1 MISILLISILFQL
14 LAAYFALRLI
24 KTTGKLNAWLLL
36 SLAFVLMGL
45 RRFSSLIGTYFPQN
59 EFLFGHEVAES
70 IGLVISIVIFIGV
83 ILIARLFRQAKADSN
98 AAKTAAHNLAIW
110 EARFR
115 NLLLNVPAVT
125 YTLLFEKN
133 IIFHYISPVI
143 REWTGKSPK
152 EFYEQPSLW
161 KKLIPPEDQGRLK
174 RLMIESFKSG
184 QKFSSEHKIL
194 TRSGEWLWV
203 RNEAF
208 PDFHPQSKQKQL
220 HGILTNIS
228 HQKEFELR
236 INRLNSTLETVNRIN
251 RLIAKEKNIS
261 VLLQSI
267 CDVLTGTQ
275 GYFSAWITL
284 VDETGKF
291 SGFAESGIGDLFQ
304 KLTEQLKKG
313 QLLPC
318 IKSAQQASEGILIE
332 NVRDFCGNCPLSRSY
347 GFHSVWVVPLL
358 YEQQLFGFLALAIQK
373 NVEHSQ
379 EEKVLWEEIVSDI
392 SYGLHGRQLEGKR
405 RQMEQALQKSEE
417 RFRSIVETSQE
428 GIFIVNWNYQVI
440 YCNREMAQILGRPEA
455 QILNHDFRKFLD
467 AESIPIVE
475 DRYRRRQ
482 KGEKIPSRYQFKIVR
497 KTGEVRWV
505 EISAAVIN
513 SGTPNVQTIAT
524 LLDVTDQ
531 IRLQQQFL
539 QAQKMEAV
547 GRLAG
552 GVAHDFNNILTAIN
566 GYAQLLLSEM
576 EPENPLRDD
585 VEEIYKSGNRA
596 AALTHQL
603 LALSRRQVLE
613 PQILSLNDVI
623 QASKRMIQRMIGEDV
638 EFVFHPDQ
646 NLGTVYVD
654 PGQIDQILL
663 NLAVNARD
671 AMPEGGRLIVETTNI
686 SLAEAYTESHVSVE
700 PGDYILLAITDTGQG
715 MSKEIMAHIFE
726 PFFTTKEKD
735 RGTGLGLSTVYGIV
749 KQSGGHIW
757 VYSEPGK
764 GTTFKTY
771 FPRVDAPNGKNRS
784 ESVSDNAL
792 QGTETILIVEDEQ
805 NVLEVASRSLS
816 KLGYTVLP
824 ARNGREALKIARD
837 YPQKIH
843 LILTDVVMPYMPG
856 DQLIREIQKIRSD
869 FQVLFMSG
877 YPDRAITKN
886 GFLKN
891 GLLFIQK
898 PFTPQRIAR
907 KVREILNRA

>member
-14 LAAYFALRLI
+14 LAVYFALRLI

-45 RRFSSLIGTYFPQN
+45 RRFSSLIGTYFPQT

-70 IGLVISIVIFIGV
+70 IGLVISIVVFVGV
-83 ILIARLFRQAKADSN
+83 ILIARLFRQAQADSDR
-98 AAKTAAHNLAIW
+98 AKTAAHDLAIS
-110 EARFR
+110 EARFK

-125 YTLLFEKN
+125 YTLLFKKK
-133 IIFHYISPVI
+133 IIFHYISPVL
-143 REWTGKSPK
+143 REWTGKSP
-152 EFYEQPSLW
+152 EELYARPSLW
-161 KKLIPPEDQGRLK
+161 KKLVPSDDQNRLK
-174 RLMIESFKSG
+174 ELLIESFKTG
-184 QKFSSEHKIL
+184 RKFTSEHKIL
-194 TRSGEWLWV
+194 SKSGDWIWV

-208 PDFHPQSKQKQL
+208 PDVHPQSKQKQL
-220 HGILTNIS
+220 HGILTIIS

-236 INRLNSTLETVNRIN
+236 INRLNSILETVNRIN
-251 RLIAKEKNIS
+251 RLIAKEKDISALLRNICE
-261 VLLQSI
+261 I
-267 CDVLTGTQ
+267 LTRTR
-275 GYFSAWITL
+275 GYFSTWIAL
-284 VDETGKF
+284 IDETGKF
-291 SGFAESGIGDLFQ
+291 TGFAESGIGDSFQ
-304 KLTEQLKKG
+304 KLTEQLKNG
-313 QLLPC
+313 HIPPC
-318 IKSAQQASEGILIE
+318 IQRAQQASEGILIE
-332 NVRDFCGNCPLSRSY
+332 DVESFCRDCPLSDSY
-347 GFHSVWVVPLL
+347 LSHSVWVAPLL
-358 YEQQLFGFLALAIQK
+358 YEGQLFGFLALAIQK
-373 NVEHSQ
+373 NVDHPR

-392 SYGLHGRQLEGKR
+392 SYGLHERELEDKR
-405 RQMEQALQKSEE
+405 RLMEQALQKSEE

-428 GIFIVNWNYQVI
+428 GIFIVDSDYRII
-440 YCNREMAQILGRPEA
+440 YCNQEMAHILERPEA
-455 QILNHDFRKFLD
+455 QILNHDFREFLD

-482 KGEKIPSRYQFKIVR
+482 KGEKIPARYQFKIIR
-497 KTGEVRWV
+497 KSGEVRWV

-513 SGTPNVQTIAT
+513 SGTPHVQTIAT

-531 IRLQQQFL
+531 IKLQQQFL

-576 EPENPLRDD
+576 EPENPLRED

-603 LALSRRQVLE
+603 LAFSRRQVLE

-623 QASKRMIQRMIGEDV
+623 QGSKRMIQRMIGEDV
-638 EFVFHPDQ
+638 ELVFHPDE

-654 PGQIDQILL
+654 PGQVDQILL

-671 AMPEGGRLIVETTNI
+671 AMPDGGRLIVETSNI
-686 SLAEAYTESHVSVE
+686 SLAEAYTERHVSVK

-715 MSKEIMAHIFE
+715 MSKEIMEHIFE

-764 GTTFKTY
+764 GTTFKIY
-771 FPRVDAPNGKNRS
+771 FPRVDAPRNAGKN
-784 ESVSDNAL
+784 ESVSDQAL
-792 QGTETILIVEDEQ
+792 RGTETILVVEDEK

-816 KLGYTVLP
+816 KLGYTVLTAP
-824 ARNGREALKIARD
+824 NGKDALKIARS
-837 YPQKIH
+837 YPRKID
-843 LILTDVVMPYMPG
+843 LILTDVVMPNMPG
-856 DQLIREIQKIRSD
+856 DQLIREIQKFRSD
-869 FQVLFMSG
+869 FRVLFMSG

-891 GLLFIQK
+891 GLFFIQK

-907 KVREILNRA
+907 KVREILNRK

>member
-1 MISILLISILFQL
+1 MIAILLTSILFQL

-45 RRFSSLIGTYFPQN
+45 RRFFSLMGTYFSTN
-59 EFLFGHEVAES
+59 EYLFGYEVAES
-70 IGLVISIVIFIGV
+70 IGLLISIVLFIGV
-83 ILIARLFRQAKADSN
+83 VFIARLFRQAKTDSD
-98 AAKTAAHNLAIW
+98 AAKSAVHNLAVS
-110 EARFR
+110 EARFK

-133 IIFHYISPVI
+133 IIFNYISPVI
-143 REWTGKSPK
+143 HQWTGKSPK
-152 EFYEQPSLW
+152 ELYNQPSLW
-161 KKLIPPEDQGRLK
+161 KKLVPPEDQGRLK
-174 RLMIESFKSG
+174 QLLKESFKTG
-184 QKFSSEHKIL
+184 RKFSSEHKIL
-194 TRSGEWLWV
+194 TKSGDWLWV

-208 PDFHPQSKQKQL
+208 PDIHPQSKQKQL

-236 INRLNSTLETVNRIN
+236 INRLNSALETVSKINRI
-251 RLIAKEKNIS
+251 ITKEKS
-261 VLLQSI
+261 VPTLLQNI
-267 CDVLTGTQ
+267 CNVLTQTQ
-275 GYFSAWITL
+275 GYFSAWMAL
-284 VDETGKF
+284 VDQTGEF
-291 SGFAESGIGDLFQ
+291 TRFAESGIGDTFQ
-304 KLTEQLKKG
+304 KLTEELKKG
-313 QLLPC
+313 QLPPC
-318 IKSAQQASEGILIE
+318 IINAQETSEGILIE
-332 NVRDFCGNCPLSRSY
+332 NVKDFCGACPLSPSY
-347 GFHSVWVVPLL
+347 GCHSIWVAPLL
-358 YEQQLFGFLALAIQK
+358 YEGELFGFIALALQK
-373 NVEHSQ
+373 NVGRSE

-392 SYGLHGRQLEGKR
+392 SYGLHERQLEEKR
-405 RQMEQALQKSEE
+405 RLMEQALQKNEE

-428 GIFIVNWNYQVI
+428 GIFIVNWNYQII
-440 YCNREMAQILGRPEA
+440 YCNREMTQILGRPED
-455 QILNHDFRKFLD
+455 QILNHDFREFLD

-482 KGEKIPSRYQFKIVR
+482 KGEKIPSRYQFKIIR

-513 SGTPNVQTIAT
+513 SGTPNAQTIAT
-524 LLDVTDQ
+524 LLDVTNQ
-531 IRLQQQFL
+531 IKLQQQFL

-585 VEEIYKSGNRA
+585 VKEIYKSGNRA
-596 AALTHQL
+596 ATLTHQL
-603 LALSRRQVLE
+603 LAFSRRQVLE

-623 QASKRMIQRMIGEDV
+623 QGSKRMIQRMIGEDI
-638 EFVFHPDQ
+638 ECVFHPDE

-671 AMPEGGRLIVETTNI
+671 AMPKGGRLIVETSNI
-686 SLAEAYTESHVSVE
+686 SLAEEYTERHMSVK

-715 MSKEIMAHIFE
+715 MPKDIMEHIFE
-726 PFFTTKEKD
+726 PFFTTKEKG

-749 KQSGGHIW
+749 NQSGGHIW

-764 GTTFKTY
+764 GTTFKIY
-771 FPRVDAPNGKNRS
+771 FPRVDATSDKNKIEGASGNDLR
-784 ESVSDNAL
+784 
-792 QGTETILIVEDEQ
+792 GTETILIVEDEK
-805 NVLEVASRSLS
+805 NVLDVASRSLS
-816 KLGYTVLP
+816 NLGYTVL
-824 ARNGREALKIARD
+824 AAQGGEEALKIARN
-837 YPQKIH
+837 YPGKIH
-843 LILTDVVMPYMPG
+843 LVLTDVVMPNMPG
-856 DQLIREIQKIRSD
+856 DQLIQELQKIRSD
-869 FQVLFMSG
+869 FRVLFMSG

-886 GFLKN
+886 GFLKD

-898 PFTPQRIAR
+898 PFTPKRIAQ
-907 KVREILNRA
+907 KVREVLNRK